1 MSAAAEFGYLHARVS
16 VLAERLLPQ
25 QRLYDLI
32 LAGPDEEAALLAAA
46 GLGGLER
53 EVLNNSPVLDQVLI
67 SGLIQDAEVLSHAL
81 TGTARDLL
89 IYWIRRIEL
98 RNLKAIIRGKMSG
111 MPNDE
116 VRQRLLDIGQFST
129 LPVEDLLGTEDP
141 AELLRR
147 LEVTPYADIARQ
159 ARRVYEEHQQLFA
172 LDAAVDRRYFS
183 GLTKRAKSVGPGG
196 GEQLR
201 ALIGSVID
209 RLNLSWL
216 LRYRFAYQLSP
227 AESYYLLIPAG
238 FHISS
243 AQFRELAQLNSVAEV
258 LDQIPAPLH
267 GVVEGLTTI
276 TAIDRALERET
287 WRVATLTLQRTA
299 FNLAR
304 AFAYL
309 ILRERDINLIY
320 AVLLGKRLHLDPA
333 LIRESIGAPTT
344 TVTAAA

>member
-1 MSAAAEFGYLHARVS
+1 MSAAAQFGYLHARVS
-16 VLAERLLPQ
+16 VLAERLLAP
-25 QRLYDLI
+25 QRLYDFI
-32 LAGPDEEAALLAAA
+32 QAGPDDEGALLATA
-46 GLGGLER
+46 GLDGLAGD
-53 EVLNNSPVLDQVLI
+53 VLNNSQTLEQGLI

-98 RNLKAIIRGKMSG
+98 GNLKAVIRGKISG
-111 MPNDE
+111 LPNGQ
-116 VRQRLLDIGQFST
+116 VRQRLLDIGQFGT
-129 LPVEDLLGTEDP
+129 LPVDELLGTDDP

-183 GLTKRAKSVGPGG
+183 GLTKRTKSVGAGG
-196 GEQLR
+196 GEALR
-201 ALIGSVID
+201 ALMGSVID

-216 LRYRFAYQLSP
+216 LRYRFAYQLAP

-238 FHISS
+238 FHVS
-243 AQFRELAQLNSVAEV
+243 AAQLRELAQLNTVAEV
-258 LDQIPAPLH
+258 VEQIPAPLQR
-267 GVVEGLTTI
+267 VVEGLTTI

-320 AVLLGKRLHLDPA
+320 AVLQGKRLRLDPA
-333 LIRESIGAPTT
+333 LIREAIGEPAT
-344 TVTAAA
+344 TVAAAA

>member
-1 MSAAAEFGYLHARVS
+1 MSDAADFAYLHARVS
-16 VLAERLLPQ
+16 VLAERLLPAQ
-25 QRLYDLI
+25 ALEELI
-32 LAGPDEEAALLAAA
+32 QAGPDEEGAVLAAA
-46 GLGGLER
+46 GLGGLDR
-53 EVLNNSPVLDQVLI
+53 EALGNSPILEQMLI

-98 RNLKAIIRGKMSG
+98 GNLKAIIRGKMSDL
-111 MPNDE
+111 PNDE
-116 VRQRLLDIGQFST
+116 VRQRLIDIGQFGT
-129 LPVEDLLGTEDP
+129 LPVDDLLGTEDP

-147 LEVTPYADIARQ
+147 LEATPYADIARQ

-183 GLTKRAKSVGPGG
+183 GLTKRAKSVGAGG

-238 FHISS
+238 FHVS
-243 AQFRELAQLNSVAEV
+243 AAQLRELAQLNSVTEV
-258 LDQIPAPLH
+258 VEGIPAPLAQ
-267 GVVEGLTTI
+267 VVERLTAI

-320 AVLLGKRLHLDPA
+320 AVLQGKRLRLDPA
-333 LIRESIGAPTT
+333 QIREAIGAAPAALD
-344 TVTAAA
+344 AAA